1 MSKYSINLLQ
11 VPNQSLSCNLTDD
24 ENNTYAVDIDLRTL
38 SDGNMVAN
46 ISIDGEMIISSVMCC
61 NKMPLI
67 PSNMI
72 NGNIYF
78 EDEFD
83 NTDPVYSGFNDKYKL
98 IYDTEFRLG

>member
-46 ISIDGEMIISSVMCC
+46 ISVNGKMIISSVMCC

-78 EDEFD
+78 EDEFG
-83 NTDPVYSGFNDKYKL
+83 NTDPVYSGFNEKYKL

>member
-11 VPNQSLSCNLTDD
+11 VPTQSLSCNLTYD

-38 SDGNMVAN
+38 SDGNLISN
-46 ISIDGEMIISSVMCC
+46 ISVNGEMIISSVMCC

-83 NTDPVYSGFNDKYKL
+83 NTDPVYSGFNEKYKL